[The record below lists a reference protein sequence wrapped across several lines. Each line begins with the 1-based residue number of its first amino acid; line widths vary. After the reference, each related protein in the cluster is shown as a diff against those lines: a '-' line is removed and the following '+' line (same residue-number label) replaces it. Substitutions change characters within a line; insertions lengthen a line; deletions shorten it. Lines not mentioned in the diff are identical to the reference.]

1 MSRPSR
7 NTDKL
12 LIQAGRKLLPE
23 TGVSGLTL
31 RQVAAAAKVNLGMF
45 HYHFGSKREFARR
58 VLQEIYEDFFKDFSM
73 ESGGAA
79 PAIERLRRALNTL
92 ARFARDNRKL
102 LLAIIRDVLE
112 GEVAVTEFAKANIPR
127 HVGII
132 SELVKEC
139 QRRGELKGMPL
150 PLALSFLLGATAM
163 PNVAMG
169 IIEKSSAKK
178 PFGLTLSELFP
189 VFSADKAIAAR
200 VDLALAALVAPE
212 AP

>member
-1 MSRPSR
+1 MPRPSR
-7 NTDKL
+7 NTDQL
-12 LIQAGRKLLPE
+12 LIRAGRKLLPE

-31 RQVAAAAKVNLGMF
+31 RRVAAAAKVNLGMF
-45 HYHFGSKREFARR
+45 HYHFGGKREFARR

-79 PAIERLRRALNTL
+79 PALQRLRRALIIL

-102 LLAIIRDVLE
+102 LLAIVRDVLE
-112 GEVAVTEFAKANIPR
+112 GDPEVTGFAKANIPR

-132 SELVKEC
+132 SGLVQEC
-139 QRRGELKGMPL
+139 QRRGELKSLPL

-163 PNVAMG
+163 PNVALG
-169 IIEKSSAKK
+169 IIEKSAAKT
-178 PFGLTLSELFP
+178 PFGLTLPELFP
-189 VFSADKAIAAR
+189 VFASDQAIAAR
-200 VDLALAALVAPE
+200 VDLALAALAKE

>member
-7 NTDKL
+7 NTDAL

-31 RQVAAAAKVNLGMF
+31 RRVAAAAKVNLGMF

-58 VLQEIYEDFFKDFSM
+58 VLQEIYEDFFKNFSM
-73 ESGGAA
+73 ESGGMA
-79 PAIERLRRALNTL
+79 PARQRLRQALVIL
-92 ARFARDNRKL
+92 SRFARDNRKL
-102 LLAIIRDVLE
+102 LLAIVRDVLE
-112 GEVAVTEFAKANIPR
+112 GDAEATEFAKANIPR

-132 SELVKEC
+132 TGLVQEC
-139 QRRGELKGMPL
+139 QRQGELRGIPL

-169 IIEKSSAKK
+169 IIEKAAAKR
-178 PFGLTLSELFP
+178 PFGLTLPELFS
-189 VFSADKAIAAR
+189 VFISDKAIAAR
-200 VDLALAALVAPE
+200 VDMALAALARE

>member
-31 RQVAAAAKVNLGMF
+31 RRVAAAAKVNLGMF

-73 ESGGAA
+73 ESGGTA
-79 PAIERLRRALNTL
+79 PALEHLRRALNAL

-102 LLAIIRDVLE
+102 LLAIVRDVLE
-112 GEVAVTEFAKANIPR
+112 GEVEVTRFAKANIPR

-132 SELVKEC
+132 SGLVEEC
-139 QRRGELKGMPL
+139 QRQGGLKSIPR

-163 PNVAMG
+163 PNLAMG
-169 IIEKSSAKK
+169 IIEKASAKK
-178 PFGLTLSELFP
+178 PFGLTLQKLSP
-189 VFSADKAIAAR
+189 VLISDQAIAAR
-200 VDLALAALVAPE
+200 VNLALAALAQE

>member
-12 LIQAGRKLLPE
+12 LIQAGRRLLPE

-31 RQVAAAAKVNLGMF
+31 RRVAAAAKVNLGMF

-58 VLQEIYEDFFKDFSM
+58 VLEEVYEEFFKDFSM

-79 PAIERLRRALNTL
+79 PAMERLRRALIIL

-102 LLAIIRDVLE
+102 LLAIIHDVIE
-112 GEVAVTEFAKANIPR
+112 GEAEVTGFAKVNIPR

-132 SELVKEC
+132 AALVREC
-139 QRRGELKGMPL
+139 QRGGQLKDMPL

-169 IIEKSSAKK
+169 IIEKSAAKR
-178 PFGLTLSELFP
+178 PFGVTLPKLLP
-189 VFSADKAIAAR
+189 VFISDKAIAAR
-200 VDLALAALVAPE
+200 VDMALAALAPE